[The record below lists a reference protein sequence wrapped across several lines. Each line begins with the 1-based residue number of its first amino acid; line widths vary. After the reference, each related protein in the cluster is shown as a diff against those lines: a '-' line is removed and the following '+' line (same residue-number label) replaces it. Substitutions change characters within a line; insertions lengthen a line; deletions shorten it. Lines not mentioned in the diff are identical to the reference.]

1 MLMVNEFKKWLGL
14 IPFEK
19 SGFSRKR
26 GKHHF
31 LFFPFFVLFSG
42 IAHFCI
48 QSLVPCENG
57 IIVKN
62 LYSGLYSFW
71 TPGLPDGVHGNR
83 PCPTVSPLV
92 CLSLNISE
100 TAH

>member
-14 IPFEK
+14 ISLKK
-19 SGFSRKR
+19 SVFSRKR

-62 LYSGLYSFW
+62 LYSGLYSFLDLLFQKF
-71 TPGLPDGVHGNR
+71 PED
-83 PCPTVSPLV
+83 VSYESHEGMIWNGFENKPLD
-92 CLSLNISE
+92 L
-100 TAH
+100 